1 MNWFFGLAAG
11 EFSVLFFGLLVKGV
25 LADAYGIGTAPKI
38 SVHPGGEKDDPITH
52 QGETLGY
59 LLEGEIELDIDGTTY
74 HVKAGDSFF
83 FKAHLTNA
91 YRNKSDTVARIIWVN
106 TPQIH

>member
-38 SVHPGGEKDDPITH
+38 SVHPGGEKDDPGATARERAYIA
-52 QGETLGY
+52 Y
-59 LLEGEIELDIDGTTY
+59 P
-74 HVKAGDSFF
+74 VMAGCSLIFGICAWAAF
-83 FKAHLTNA
+83 AL
-91 YRNKSDTVARIIWVN
+91 
-106 TPQIH
+106 